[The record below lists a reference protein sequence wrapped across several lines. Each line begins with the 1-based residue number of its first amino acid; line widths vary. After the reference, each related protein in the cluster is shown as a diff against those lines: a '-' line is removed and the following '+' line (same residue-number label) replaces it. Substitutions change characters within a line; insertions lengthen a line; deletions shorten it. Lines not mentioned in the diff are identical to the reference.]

1 MATILDIK
9 SSPKYRQTV
18 LLVDDQAVML
28 EIHSAMLK
36 SEMPNLSIV
45 TMTDP
50 QKALKWLNTHP
61 VDLVVTDYKMAQ
73 MDGVSFVKAIKSSS
87 KGVKPPILV
96 VTALKDEVIHQALIS
111 VGAHACLT
119 KPITASQLVE
129 VSRHL
134 LNRTSEYFAA

>member
-87 KGVKPPILV
+87 KGVQPPILV